1 MFEAEQLF
9 DLNVNQHGCR
19 ICQVAF
25 VRFEE
30 LVIHQQ
36 LVHAQQVPDLSG
48 KCRTCGHDVGLSK
61 AALRAHQRSKHHQE
75 VFACDYC
82 DQAFF
87 NDEDFYVH
95 VRQHVSYNPLET
107 LEEVFDESE
116 DDRGEL
122 YDPAC
127 KQKKRGVY
135 RKRVKIEVQPP
146 ESDEIPRIG
155 KKEGG
160 LCPHCGEYYKHV
172 QQHIMYKHETKKPW
186 KCDQCDYAHAL
197 QKGLQEHVRNCHPKE
212 SDLKVCHI
220 CGYKTTL
227 NHNLKEHIER
237 THEKKRRF
245 TCNLCDAH
253 FYRKNVMERHV
264 RVDHM
269 GERPHKCSTCG
280 ETFKH
285 LIVLKRYVKVVHL
298 KIKETCSM
306 CGNQYTDRKSL
317 QKHQRIHHPEAWA
330 QRPKGR
336 PKRQE

>member
-1 MFEAEQLF
+1 
-9 DLNVNQHGCR
+9 
-19 ICQVAF
+19 
-25 VRFEE
+25 
-30 LVIHQQ
+30 
-36 LVHAQQVPDLSG
+36 
-48 KCRTCGHDVGLSK
+48 
-61 AALRAHQRSKHHQE
+61 
-75 VFACDYC
+75 
-82 DQAFF
+82 
-87 NDEDFYVH
+87 
-95 VRQHVSYNPLET
+95 
-107 LEEVFDESE
+107 
-116 DDRGEL
+116 
-122 YDPAC
+122 
-127 KQKKRGVY
+127 
-135 RKRVKIEVQPP
+135 
-146 ESDEIPRIG
+146 
-155 KKEGG
+155 
-160 LCPHCGEYYKHV
+160 
-172 QQHIMYKHETKKPW
+172 MYKHETKKPW

-264 RVDHM
+264 RGNWLIFKCFPQLKNDHFLVDHM

-285 LIVLKRYVKVVHL
+285 MIVLKRHIKVIHL

-306 CGNQYTDRKSL
+306 CGNQYTDKKSL
-317 QKHQRIHHPEAWA
+317 QKHQRIHHPEVWS

-336 PKRQE
+336 PKQR